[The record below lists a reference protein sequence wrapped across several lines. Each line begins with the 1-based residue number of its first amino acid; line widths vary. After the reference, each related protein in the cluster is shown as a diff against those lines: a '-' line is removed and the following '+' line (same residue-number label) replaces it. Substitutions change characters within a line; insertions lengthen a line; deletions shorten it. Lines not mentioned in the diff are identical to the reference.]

1 MDRPLSFA
9 GKIIIKSKNTLESK
23 IIDFKE
29 PILTIPS
36 LAIHLQDKANSNLDL
51 NTQIDLLPIISLKE
65 KKDIIRSLISKK
77 FHLKKEN
84 ILDYDLLLYNTEEP
98 SIIGVEK
105 DMLLSPRIDNLTST
119 FAAWTSLQNTETDN
133 NINIFCS
140 FNSEEIGSLTTEGAD
155 SNFLIDTLKRISA
168 SLQIDIVSSLYNSII
183 LSSDNTHA
191 VHPNHPDVSDDTNK
205 IYLNKGIVISKEM
218 VSTTDAYSSSIIKI
232 FPFSITQV
240 VTT

>member
-1 MDRPLSFA
+1 
-9 GKIIIKSKNTLESK
+9 
-23 IIDFKE
+23 
-29 PILTIPS
+29 
-36 LAIHLQDKANSNLDL
+36 
-51 NTQIDLLPIISLKE
+51 
-65 KKDIIRSLISKK
+65 
-77 FHLKKEN
+77 
-84 ILDYDLLLYNTEEP
+84 
-98 SIIGVEK
+98 
-105 DMLLSPRIDNLTST
+105 MLLSPRIDNLTST

-218 VSTTDAYSSSIIKI
+218 VSTTDAYSSSIIKTI
-232 FPFSITQV
+232 CKQHNIPFQYYTSRNDLASGSTLAGISLRHISTTSIDIGLAQLAMHSSKECVGLKDIEHLINLFTAFYQ
-240 VTT
+240 TSFQKKEKSTKIMF